1 MAGRRLMMF
10 AVMLNELIAV
20 ELNKMFAVEFNKL
33 TAVEFNKLTVLFYN
47 LAVTIPL
54 VMFNPD
60 RGNLVANDE
69 EDRPHNAKELSGNH
83 ICHQGDL
90 HHRAV

>member
-1 MAGRRLMMF
+1 MMF
-10 AVMLNELIAV
+10 AVLFTKETIAK
-20 ELNKMFAVEFNKL
+20 LNKLFVVML
-33 TAVEFNKLTVLFYN
+33 TKLTVLFYD

-69 EDRPHNAKELSGNH
+69 EDRPHNAKKLSGSR
-83 ICHQGDL
+83 ICH
-90 HHRAV
+90 

>member
-1 MAGRRLMMF
+1 MMF
-10 AVMLNELIAV
+10 AVKPNKLIAV
-20 ELNKMFAVEFNKL
+20 ML
-33 TAVEFNKLTVLFYN
+33 NKLTVLFYN

-69 EDRPHNAKELSGNH
+69 EDHPHNAKELSGNH
-83 ICHQGDL
+83 ICHHRDL
-90 HHRAV
+90 HHRAVLALPLTAINLETVLR

>member
-1 MAGRRLMMF
+1 MMF
-10 AVMLNELIAV
+10 AVLFTKETIAK
-20 ELNKMFAVEFNKL
+20 LNKLFVVML
-33 TAVEFNKLTVLFYN
+33 TKLTVLFYD

-69 EDRPHNAKELSGNH
+69 EDRPHNAKELSGNR